1 MIALLALRSLA
12 SRPWRSLF
20 LLFGY
25 ALGVGVM
32 IVLLAIGEALLTQ
45 ARDERLV
52 GGGEITVLP
61 SGLDVEVMKTGGVG
75 GLFFS
80 IDNARFI
87 YRQLLAAPRLSASVK
102 VAAPQITRKLLYL
115 RAHGAEYAVLATGEV
130 PSRSEAVGAVPPLAA
145 GEWRDDA
152 GDRRWIA
159 PTPYELYSEVD
170 HFHIP
175 PDGLANPESWGEW
188 HYFNVL
194 SADHRS
200 WAFISYII
208 GGDVREG
215 EWGAQ
220 VAITLRTQDGS
231 TRRFAATVPSDSVR
245 FSTETPDL
253 ALGGASVKLLAADSA
268 APAGAGS
275 AGAARYELHA
285 RAREEEE
292 TDSRFRGNGGSGSRG
307 RSPAAVTVDLVVT
320 PVPGAL
326 FPGATLASGEFTSG
340 YAVPGLRANATG
352 TICVSGACEH
362 YDSAQSYH
370 DHNWGVWRGV
380 RWEWGA
386 TRAGSYTLL
395 YGRVEPPASASSQ
408 PPLFLY
414 LVDSLGFRALF
425 RPREISYVDGRTITV
440 NGRSVKVPSSAV
452 LADARGR
459 DTIRVELSIEDA
471 IGTDTRGSLVERGEV
486 AAARMLTTPY
496 FIQMKGRA
504 RLSGSVNGAPLAGEG
519 EGFFETYR

>member
-1 MIALLALRSLA
+1 MTILLALRSLA
-12 SRPWRSLF
+12 IRPWRTLF

-25 ALGVGVM
+25 SLGVGVM
-32 IVLLAIGEALLTQ
+32 IVLLAIGEALLVQ

-61 SGLDVEVMKTGGVG
+61 AGMDVEVMKTGGVG

-87 YRQLLAAPRLSASVK
+87 YRGLLASPRLAGSVR
-102 VAAPQITRKLLYL
+102 VAAPQITRKLVYL
-115 RAHGAEYAVLATGEV
+115 SAGGREYAVLATGEV
-130 PSRSEAVGAVPPLAA
+130 PSRSEALGAVPRLAA

-152 GDRRWIA
+152 GDRRWVA

-170 HFHIP
+170 HFHYP
-175 PDGLANPESWGEW
+175 PEGLADPASWGEW

-194 SADHRS
+194 SADRRR
-200 WAFISYII
+200 WAFISYIV
-208 GGDVREG
+208 GGDIRGG
-215 EWGAQ
+215 EWGGQ
-220 VAITLRTQDGS
+220 LLITLRSQGGA
-231 TRRFAATVPSDSVR
+231 TRRFVARVPSDSID
-245 FSTETPDL
+245 FSTRTPDL
-253 ALGGASVKLLAADSA
+253 ALGGATVALL
-268 APAGAGS
+268 PAGGGGGGGG
-275 AGAARYELHA
+275 AGADADGAAAAAAGNASYAIHA
-285 RAREEEE
+285 RAREE
-292 TDSRFRGNGGSGSRG
+292 GGPGV
-307 RSPAAVTVDLVVT
+307 ATVDLVVT
-320 PVPGAL
+320 PAPGAI

-340 YAVPGLRANATG
+340 YAVPGLRASASG
-352 TICVSGACEH
+352 TICVSGSCER
-362 YDSAQSYH
+362 YDAAQSYH

-395 YGRVEPPASASSQ
+395 YGRVEPPRDSTSA

-425 RPREISYVDGRTITV
+425 RPRAISYVDGRTVTV
-440 NGRSVKVPSSAV
+440 NGRTIRVPSSAV

-459 DTIRVELSIEDA
+459 DTIRVELTIEDA
-471 IGTDTRGSLVERGEV
+471 IATDTRESLVERGETST
-486 AAARMLTTPY
+486 ARELATPW
-496 FIQMKGRA
+496 FVQMKGRA
-504 RLSGSVNGAPLAGEG
+504 RISGVVGGEAIHGEG

>member
-1 MIALLALRSLA
+1 VIALLALRNLA

-20 LLFGY
+20 LLFGF

-61 SGLDVEVMKTGGVG
+61 SGMDVEVMKTGGVG

-87 YRQLLAAPRLSASVK
+87 YRQLLTSPRLSRSVK
-102 VAAPQITRKLLYL
+102 VAAPQITRKLLYI
-115 RAHGAEYAVLATGEV
+115 RANGTEYAVLGTGEV

-145 GEWRDDA
+145 GEWRDDS

-159 PTPYELYSEVD
+159 PTPYQLYSDVD
-170 HFHIP
+170 HFHYP
-175 PDGLANPESWGEW
+175 PEGVANPASWGEW

-194 SADHRS
+194 SSDHRR
-200 WAFISYII
+200 WAFISYIV
-208 GGDVREG
+208 GGDVRAG
-215 EWGAQ
+215 EWGGS
-220 VAITLRTQDGS
+220 VAITLRTQGGR
-231 TRRFAATVPSDSVR
+231 TRRFTSTVPGDSVR

-253 ALGGASVKLLAADSA
+253 ALGRATVRLIPEDGAARAS
-268 APAGAGS
+268 GAVHN
-275 AGAARYELHA
+275 ARYELHA
-285 RAREEEE
+285 RAREE
-292 TDSRFRGNGGSGSRG
+292 GGSATVS
-307 RSPAAVTVDLVVT
+307 VDLVVT

-340 YAVPGLRANATG
+340 YAVPGLRAVASG
-352 TICVSGACEH
+352 TICVSGQCER

-370 DHNWGVWRGV
+370 DHNWGVWQGV

-386 TRAGSYTLL
+386 TRLGSYTLL
-395 YGRVEPPASASSQ
+395 YGRVEPPDDVGST
-408 PPLFLY
+408 PPLFMY

-425 RPREISYVDGRTITV
+425 RPRAISYVDDRVVTVDGRAI
-440 NGRSVKVPSSAV
+440 KVPSSAV

-459 DTIRVELSIEDA
+459 DTVRVELTIEDA
-471 IGTDTRGSLVERGEV
+471 IATDTRGSAVERGEV
-486 AAARMLTTPY
+486 GAARMLTRPY

-504 RLSGSVNGAPLAGEG
+504 RISGVIDGQPLHGEG
-519 EGFFETYR
+519 EGFFESYR

>member
-12 SRPWRSLF
+12 SKPWRSLF

-61 SGLDVEVMKTGGVG
+61 SGMDVEVMKTGGVG

-87 YRQLLAAPRLSASVK
+87 YRQLLDSPRLSRSVR

-130 PSRSEAVGAVPPLAA
+130 PSLSEELGAVPPLAA

-152 GDRRWIA
+152 GDRRWVA
-159 PTPYELYSEVD
+159 PTPYQLYSDVD
-170 HFHIP
+170 HFHYP
-175 PDGLANPESWGEW
+175 PEGLANPESWGEW

-194 SADHRS
+194 SADHRR

-208 GGDVREG
+208 GGDIRAG
-215 EWGAQ
+215 QLGGQ
-220 VAITLRTQDGS
+220 VAITLRTQGGR
-231 TRRFAATVPSDSVR
+231 TRRFAATVPGDGIR

-253 ALGGASVKLLAADSA
+253 TLGRATVRLLPADSG
-268 APAGAGS
+268 AGAG
-275 AGAARYELHA
+275 GAARNASYELHA
-285 RAREEEE
+285 RAREE
-292 TDSRFRGNGGSGSRG
+292 GG
-307 RSPAAVTVDLVVT
+307 AASVTVDLVVT

-326 FPGATLASGEFTSG
+326 FPGATLASGQFTSG
-340 YAVPGLRANATG
+340 YAVPGLRANASG
-352 TICVSGACEH
+352 TICVSGRCEQ
-362 YDSAQSYH
+362 YESAQSYH

-395 YGRVEPPASASSQ
+395 YGRVEPPRDAGSQ

-425 RPREISYVDGRTITV
+425 RPRQISYVDDRTVTVGGRTIH
-440 NGRSVKVPSSAV
+440 VPSSAV
-452 LADARGR
+452 LADVRGR

-471 IGTDTRGSLVERGEV
+471 IATDTRGSLVERGESR
-486 AAARMLTTPY
+486 AARMLATPY
-496 FIQMKGRA
+496 FVQMKGRA
-504 RLSGSVNGAPLAGEG
+504 RLSGVVDGQPLHGEG

>member
-1 MIALLALRSLA
+1 MTALIALRSLV

-87 YRQLLAAPRLSASVK
+87 YRQILTSPRLSNSVR

-115 RAHGAEYAVLATGEV
+115 RAHGREYAVLATGEI
-130 PSRSEAVGAVPPLAA
+130 PSRSQAVGAVPPLAA

-152 GDRRWIA
+152 ADRRWIA
-159 PTPYELYSEVD
+159 PTPYQLYSEID
-170 HFHIP
+170 RFHYP
-175 PDGLANPESWGEW
+175 PEGIIEPAAWGEW

-194 SADHRS
+194 SADHRR
-200 WAFISYII
+200 WAFISFIV
-208 GGDVREG
+208 GGDIRRG
-215 EWGAQ
+215 EWGGQA
-220 VAITLRTQDGS
+220 AITLRTQGGR
-231 TRRFAATVPSDSVR
+231 TRRFATGIPSDSVR
-245 FSTETPDL
+245 FSTESPDL
-253 ALGGASVKLLAADSA
+253 TMGDATVKLLPPDSA
-268 APAGAGS
+268 VAVGAPGRNAS
-275 AGAARYELHA
+275 YEIHA
-285 RAREEEE
+285 RAREE
-292 TDSRFRGNGGSGSRG
+292 GGS
-307 RSPAAVTVDLVVT
+307 ATVTVDLVVT
-320 PVPGAL
+320 PAPGAL
-326 FPGATLASGEFTSG
+326 FPGANLTSGELASG
-340 YAVPGLRANATG
+340 YAVPGLRANASG
-352 TICVSGACEH
+352 TICVSGVCER
-362 YDSAQSYH
+362 YESAQSYH

-395 YGRVEPPASASSQ
+395 YGRVEPPSESASQ

-425 RPREISYVDGRTITV
+425 RPREISYEDGRTVDVDGRSI
-440 NGRSVKVPSSAV
+440 RVPSSAV
-452 LADARGR
+452 MFDARGR
-459 DTIRVELSIEDA
+459 DTIRVELTIDDA
-471 IGTDTRGSLVERGEV
+471 IATDTRGSLIERGETRS
-486 AAARMLTTPY
+486 ARALSTPY
-496 FIQMKGRA
+496 FVQMKGRA
-504 RLSGSVNGAPLAGEG
+504 RISGIVDGQPLRGEG

>member
-1 MIALLALRSLA
+1 MTALLALRSLA

-61 SGLDVEVMKTGGVG
+61 SGMDVEVMKTGGVG

-87 YRQLLAAPRLSASVK
+87 YRELLASPRLSRSVK
-102 VAAPQITRKLLYL
+102 TAAPQIARKLLYM
-115 RAHGAEYAVLATGEV
+115 RAGGREYAVLATGEI
-130 PSRSEAVGAVPPLAA
+130 PSRSEALGTVPPVAA

-152 GDRRWIA
+152 GDRRWIT
-159 PTPYELYSEVD
+159 PTPYQLYSEVD
-170 HFHIP
+170 HFHYP
-175 PDGLANPESWGEW
+175 AQGLADPESWGEW

-194 SADHRS
+194 SADGER
-200 WAFISYII
+200 WAFISYIL
-208 GGDVREG
+208 GGDIRG
-215 EWGAQ
+215 GKWGGQ
-220 VAITLRTQDGS
+220 VAITLRSQNGN
-231 TRRFAATVPSDSVR
+231 TRRFAATVPSDSIR

-253 ALGGASVKLLAADSA
+253 TLGGASVKLLPPDSA
-268 APAGAGS
+268 RQAGAPGGNAS
-275 AGAARYELHA
+275 YEIHA
-285 RAREEEE
+285 LAREE
-292 TDSRFRGNGGSGSRG
+292 GGSATVR
-307 RSPAAVTVDLVVT
+307 VDLVVT

-326 FPGATLASGEFTSG
+326 FPGATLASGDFTSG
-340 YAVPGLRANATG
+340 YAVPGLRANASG
-352 TICVSGACEH
+352 TICVSGRCER
-362 YDSAQSYH
+362 YEAAQSYH

-386 TRAGSYTLL
+386 TRVGSYTLL
-395 YGRVEPPASASSQ
+395 YGRVEPPRDASSQ

-425 RPREISYVDGRTITV
+425 RPREISYVDGRNVTVEGRTI
-440 NGRSVKVPSSAV
+440 RVPSTAV

-471 IGTDTRGSLVERGEV
+471 IATDTRGALIERGETR
-486 AAARMLTTPY
+486 AARMLATPY
-496 FIQMKGRA
+496 FVQMKGRA
-504 RLSGSVNGAPLAGEG
+504 RISGTVGGQPLQGEG

>member
-32 IVLLAIGEALLTQ
+32 IVLLAIGEALLMQ

-61 SGLDVEVMKTGGVG
+61 SGMDVEVMKTGGVG

-87 YRQLLAAPRLSASVK
+87 YRQLLASPRLAPSVRA
-102 VAAPQITRKLLYL
+102 AAPQITRKLLYL

-130 PSRSEAVGAVPPLAA
+130 PSRSDELGDVPPLAA

-152 GDRRWIA
+152 GDRRWVA
-159 PTPYELYSEVD
+159 PTPYQLYSDVD
-170 HFHIP
+170 HFHYP
-175 PDGLANPESWGEW
+175 PEGLSNPESWGEW

-194 SADHRS
+194 SPDHRR
-200 WAFISYII
+200 WAFISYIV
-208 GGDVREG
+208 GGDIRAG
-215 EWGAQ
+215 TWGGQ
-220 VAITLRTQDGS
+220 IAITLRTQGGR
-231 TRRFAATVPSDSVR
+231 TRRFAATIPSDSIR

-253 ALGGASVKLLAADSA
+253 TVGRSTVTLLSADSGGEAGAST
-268 APAGAGS
+268 PARG
-275 AGAARYELHA
+275 ARYELHA
-285 RAREEEE
+285 RAREE
-292 TDSRFRGNGGSGSRG
+292 GGS
-307 RSPAAVTVDLVVT
+307 ATVTVDLVVT
-320 PVPGAL
+320 PVPRAL

-352 TICVSGACEH
+352 TICVSGSCER
-362 YDSAQSYH
+362 YESAQSYH

-386 TRAGSYTLL
+386 TRVGSYTLL
-395 YGRVEPPASASSQ
+395 YGRVEPPNDAGSQ

-425 RPREISYVDGRTITV
+425 RPREISYVDDRTVTVDGRNI
-440 NGRSVKVPSSAV
+440 RVPSTAV
-452 LADARGR
+452 LADVRGR
-459 DTIRVELSIEDA
+459 DTIRVELTIEDA
-471 IGTDTRGSLVERGEV
+471 IATDTRGSLVERGD
-486 AAARMLTTPY
+486 ASAARMLTTPY
-496 FIQMKGRA
+496 FVQMKGRA
-504 RLSGSVNGAPLAGEG
+504 RLSGVVDGQSLHGEG

>member
-1 MIALLALRSLA
+1 VIALLALRSLA

-61 SGLDVEVMKTGGVG
+61 SGMDVEVMKTGGVG

-87 YRQLLAAPRLSASVK
+87 YGQLLESPRLSPSVR

-115 RAHGAEYAVLATGEV
+115 RAHGAESAVLAAGEV
-130 PSRSEAVGAVPPLAA
+130 PSRSEALGAVPPLAA

-159 PTPYELYSEVD
+159 PTPYQLYSDVD
-170 HFHIP
+170 HFHYP
-175 PDGLANPESWGEW
+175 PEGLANPESWGEW

-194 SADHRS
+194 SDDHRR
-200 WAFISYII
+200 WAFISYIV
-208 GGDVREG
+208 GGDIRAG
-215 EWGAQ
+215 EWGGQ
-220 VAITLRTQDGS
+220 VAITLRTQGGR
-231 TRRFAATVPSDSVR
+231 TRRFAATTPSDSIR

-253 ALGGASVKLLAADSA
+253 VLGRATVTLLPADSA
-268 APAGAGS
+268 NGANGASEPAS
-275 AGAARYELHA
+275 NARYELHA
-285 RAREEEE
+285 RAREE
-292 TDSRFRGNGGSGSRG
+292 GGS
-307 RSPAAVTVDLVVT
+307 ATVTVDLVVT
-320 PVPGAL
+320 PAPRML

-352 TICVSGACEH
+352 TICVSGSCER
-362 YDSAQSYH
+362 YEGAQSYH

-395 YGRVEPPASASSQ
+395 YGRVEPPSEAGSQ

-425 RPREISYVDGRTITV
+425 RPREISYVDG
-440 NGRSVKVPSSAV
+440 
-452 LADARGR
+452 
-459 DTIRVELSIEDA
+459 
-471 IGTDTRGSLVERGEV
+471 
-486 AAARMLTTPY
+486 
-496 FIQMKGRA
+496 
-504 RLSGSVNGAPLAGEG
+504 
-519 EGFFETYR
+519 

>member
-12 SRPWRSLF
+12 NRPWRSLF

-25 ALGVGVM
+25 SLGVGVM

-52 GGGEITVLP
+52 GGGDITVLP

-87 YRQLLAAPRLSASVK
+87 YRQLLASPRLAASVS

-115 RAHGAEYAVLATGEV
+115 RARGIEHAVLATGEV
-130 PSRSEAVGAVPPLAA
+130 PSRSAGVGAVPRLAA
-145 GEWRDDA
+145 GEWLDDA
-152 GDRRWIA
+152 GDRRWIS
-159 PTPYELYSEVD
+159 PTPYELYSDVD

-194 SADHRS
+194 SADHQR
-200 WAFISYII
+200 WAFISFIV
-208 GGDVREG
+208 GGDVRGE
-215 EWGAQ
+215 EWGGQ
-220 VAITLRTQDGS
+220 VALTLRAQGGR
-231 TRRFAATVPSDSVR
+231 TRRFTATVPHEDVR
-245 FSTETPDL
+245 FSTEVPDL
-253 ALGGASVKLLAADSA
+253 AIGEARVKLLPD
-268 APAGAGS
+268 
-275 AGAARYELHA
+275 ARYELHA
-285 RAREEEE
+285 RAREE
-292 TDSRFRGNGGSGSRG
+292 GGG
-307 RSPAAVTVDLVVT
+307 PAATLDLVVT

-340 YAVPGLRANATG
+340 YAVPGLRASATG
-352 TICVSGACEH
+352 TICVSGSCER
-362 YDSAQSYH
+362 YEAAQAYH

-395 YGRVEPPASASSQ
+395 YGRVEPPDSSASR

-425 RPREISYVDGRTITV
+425 RPREISYVDGRTV
-440 NGRSVKVPSSAV
+440 VVGGRSVKVPASAV
-452 LADARGR
+452 LTDARGR
-459 DTIRVELSIEDA
+459 DTIRVDLTIEDA
-471 IGTDTRGSLVERGEV
+471 IGTDTRGSLVERGE
-486 AAARMLTTPY
+486 ARAARMLTTPY

-504 RLSGSVNGAPLAGEG
+504 RLSGRLGGKPIEGDG

>member
-1 MIALLALRSLA
+1 MTLLLVVRSLM

-32 IVLLAIGEALLTQ
+32 IVLLAIGEALLVQ

-61 SGLDVEVMKTGGVG
+61 SGMDVEVMKTGGVG

-87 YRQLLAAPRLSASVK
+87 YRSLLASPRLAGSVR
-102 VAAPQITRKLLYL
+102 VAAPQITRKLVYL
-115 RAHGAEYAVLATGEV
+115 SAHGREYPVLASGEI
-130 PSRSEAVGAVPPLAA
+130 PSLSEGVGAVPPLAA
-145 GEWRDDA
+145 GEWRDDD

-159 PTPYELYSEVD
+159 PTPHELYSEMD
-170 HFHIP
+170 HFHYP
-175 PDGLANPESWGEW
+175 PDGIAHPEGWGEW

-194 SADHRS
+194 SADARR
-200 WAFISYII
+200 WAFISYIV
-208 GGDVREG
+208 GGDIRGG
-215 EWGAQ
+215 EWGGQ
-220 VAITLRTQDGS
+220 VVITLRTQGGR
-231 TRRFAATVPSDSVR
+231 TRRFAARVPSDSIR

-253 ALGGASVKLLAADSA
+253 TLGEATVRLLPARAGNGSGAGGESGAHAA
-268 APAGAGS
+268 APD
-275 AGAARYELHA
+275 ARYEIHA
-285 RAREEEE
+285 RAREE
-292 TDSRFRGNGGSGSRG
+292 GGS
-307 RSPAAVTVDLVVT
+307 AVVSVDLVVT
-320 PVPGAL
+320 PVPGAS

-340 YAVPGLRANATG
+340 YAVPALRASASG
-352 TICVSGACEH
+352 TICVSARCER

-395 YGRVEPPASASSQ
+395 YGRVEPPADSASK

-425 RPREISYVDGRTITV
+425 RPRVISYVDGGSVTVDGETI
-440 NGRSVKVPSSAV
+440 RVPTSAV
-452 LADARGR
+452 LADARGG
-459 DTIRVELSIEDA
+459 DTIRVEITIDDA
-471 IGTDTRGSLVERGEV
+471 IATDTRGSLIERGETL
-486 AAARMLTTPY
+486 AARMLATPW
-496 FIQMKGRA
+496 FVQMKGRA
-504 RLSGSVNGAPLAGEG
+504 RVSGVVGGAVVRGEG
-519 EGFFETYR
+519 DGFFETYR

>member
-1 MIALLALRSLA
+1 VIALLALRSLA

-61 SGLDVEVMKTGGVG
+61 SGMDVEVMKTGGVG

-80 IDNARFI
+80 IEKARFV
-87 YRQLLAAPRLSASVK
+87 YRQLLASPRLSRSVR
-102 VAAPQITRKLLYL
+102 VVAPQITRKLLYV
-115 RAHGAEYAVLATGEV
+115 RAAHGAEYAVLATGEV
-130 PSRSEAVGAVPPLAA
+130 PSRSEALGAVPPLAA

-159 PTPYELYSEVD
+159 PAPYQLYSEID
-170 HFHIP
+170 HFHYP
-175 PDGLANPESWGEW
+175 PAGLANPESWGEW

-194 SADHRS
+194 SADSRR
-200 WAFISYII
+200 WAFISYIV
-208 GGDVREG
+208 GGDIRAG
-215 EWGAQ
+215 DWGGQ
-220 VAITLRTQDGS
+220 IAITLRTQGGR
-231 TRRFAATVPSDSVR
+231 TRRFSATIPSDSIG

-253 ALGGASVKLLAADSA
+253 TMGGATVKLLPIDS
-268 APAGAGS
+268 S
-275 AGAARYELHA
+275 ASVRGVARNASYEIHA
-285 RAREEEE
+285 RAREE
-292 TDSRFRGNGGSGSRG
+292 GGS
-307 RSPAAVTVDLVVT
+307 ATVDVNLLVT
-320 PVPGAL
+320 PVPDAL

-340 YAVPGLRANATG
+340 YAVPGLRANASG
-352 TICVSGACEH
+352 TICVSGRCER
-362 YDSAQSYH
+362 YESAQSYH

-386 TRAGSYTLL
+386 TRVGSYTLL
-395 YGRVEPPASASSQ
+395 YGRVEPPRDAGSQ

-425 RPREISYVDGRTITV
+425 RPREISYVDDRTVTV
-440 NGRSVKVPSSAV
+440 GGKVIHVPSSAV

-459 DTIRVELSIEDA
+459 DTIRVELTIEDA
-471 IGTDTRGSLVERGEV
+471 IATDTRGPLVERGE
-486 AAARMLTTPY
+486 ARAARMLTTPY
-496 FIQMKGRA
+496 FVQMKGRA
-504 RLSGSVNGAPLAGEG
+504 RLSGAVGGQPLGGEG

>member
-1 MIALLALRSLA
+1 MKALLALRSLA

-20 LLFGY
+20 LLSGY

-61 SGLDVEVMKTGGVG
+61 SGMDVEVMKTGGVG

-87 YRQLLAAPRLSASVK
+87 YRQLLASPRLSRSVK

-115 RAHGAEYAVLATGEV
+115 RAHGGEYAVFATGEI
-130 PSRSEAVGAVPPLAA
+130 PSRSEAVGAVPKLAA

-152 GDRRWIA
+152 GDQRWID
-159 PTPYELYSEVD
+159 PTPYQLYSEVD
-170 HFHIP
+170 HFHYP
-175 PDGLANPESWGEW
+175 PEGIADPEAWGEW

-194 SADHRS
+194 SADRKR
-200 WAFISYII
+200 WAFISYIV
-208 GGDVREG
+208 GGDIRNG
-215 EWGAQ
+215 EWGGQ
-220 VAITLRTQDGS
+220 VAITLRTQGGS
-231 TRRFAATVPSDSVR
+231 TRRFATEVPSDGIR

-253 ALGGASVKLLAADSA
+253 IMGSATVKLLPSDSA
-268 APAGAGS
+268 PAIGAS
-275 AGAARYELHA
+275 ARNASYEIHA
-285 RAREEEE
+285 RAHEE
-292 TDSRFRGNGGSGSRG
+292 GGSET
-307 RSPAAVTVDLVVT
+307 ATVDLVVT
-320 PVPGAL
+320 PVRGAL

-340 YAVPGLRANATG
+340 YAVPGLRASASG
-352 TICVSGACEH
+352 TICVAGKCER

-395 YGRVEPPASASSQ
+395 YGRVEPPGDSVSQ

-425 RPREISYVDGRTITV
+425 RPRVISYVDDRTMTV
-440 NGRSVKVPSSAV
+440 DGHTLRVPSSAV
-452 LADARGR
+452 MADARGR
-459 DTIRVELSIEDA
+459 DTIRVELTIEDA
-471 IGTDTRGSLVERGEV
+471 IATDTRGSLIERGETR
-486 AAARMLTTPY
+486 AARMLTTPW
-496 FIQMKGRA
+496 FVQMKGRA
-504 RLSGSVNGAPLAGEG
+504 RISGVVDGQPLQGEG

>member
-1 MIALLALRSLA
+1 VTALIALRSLA

-87 YRQLLAAPRLSASVK
+87 YRQLLTAPRLSRSVR

-115 RAHGAEYAVLATGEV
+115 RAHGSEYPVLATGEV
-130 PSRSEAVGAVPPLAA
+130 PSRSEALGAVPPLAA

-152 GDRRWIA
+152 GDLGWIS
-159 PTPYELYSEVD
+159 PTPYQLYSEVD
-170 HFHIP
+170 RFHLP
-175 PDGLANPESWGEW
+175 PDGIADPETWGEW

-194 SADHRS
+194 SADRRR
-200 WAFISYII
+200 WAFISYIV
-208 GGDVREG
+208 GGDVRGE
-215 EWGAQ
+215 EWGGQ
-220 VAITLRTQDGS
+220 VAITLRTRGGS
-231 TRRFAATVPSDSVR
+231 TRRFATEVPSDSIH

-253 ALGGASVKLLAADSA
+253 TMGRATVRLLPVDSA
-268 APAGAGS
+268 SAAAAPGRNAS
-275 AGAARYELHA
+275 YEIHA
-285 RAREEEE
+285 RAREE
-292 TDSRFRGNGGSGSRG
+292 GGS
-307 RSPAAVTVDLVVT
+307 ATVTVDLVVR

-326 FPGATLASGEFTSG
+326 FPCATLASGEFTSG
-340 YAVPGLRANATG
+340 YAVPGLRANASG
-352 TICVSGACEH
+352 TICVAGKCER

-386 TRAGSYTLL
+386 TRAGPYTLL
-395 YGRVEPPASASSQ
+395 YGRVEPPGDSASR
-408 PPLFLY
+408 PPLFVY

-425 RPREISYVDGRTITV
+425 RPREISYVDDRTVTVDGRAI
-440 NGRSVKVPSSAV
+440 RVPSSAV
-452 LADARGR
+452 MVDARGR
-459 DTIRVELSIEDA
+459 DTIRVELTIEDA
-471 IGTDTRGSLVERGEV
+471 IATDTRGSLIERGETR
-486 AAARMLTTPY
+486 AARMLATPY
-496 FIQMKGRA
+496 FVQMKGRA
-504 RLSGSVNGAPLAGEG
+504 RISGVVDGQPLRGEG

>member
-25 ALGVGVM
+25 SLGVGVM

-61 SGLDVEVMKTGGVG
+61 SGMDVEVMKTGGVG

-80 IDNARFI
+80 IENARFI
-87 YRQLLAAPRLSASVK
+87 YRQLLASPRLSGSVRA
-102 VAAPQITRKLLYL
+102 VAPQITRKLLYL
-115 RAHGAEYAVLATGEV
+115 SAHGTEYAVLATGEV
-130 PSRSEAVGAVPPLAA
+130 PSRSEALGAVPPLAA

-152 GDRRWIA
+152 GDRRWVA
-159 PTPYELYSEVD
+159 PTPYQLYSEVD
-170 HFHIP
+170 HFHHP
-175 PDGLANPESWGEW
+175 PEGLANPESWGEW

-194 SADHRS
+194 SADNRH

-208 GGDVREG
+208 GGDIRAG
-215 EWGAQ
+215 EWGGQ
-220 VAITLRTQDGS
+220 VAITLRTQGGR
-231 TRRFAATVPSDSVR
+231 TRRFAATVPSDSIS

-253 ALGGASVKLLAADSA
+253 TMGGATVKLLPMASA
-268 APAGAGS
+268 AQAG
-275 AGAARYELHA
+275 GAARNASYALHA
-285 RAREEEE
+285 RAREE
-292 TDSRFRGNGGSGSRG
+292 GGS
-307 RSPAAVTVDLVVT
+307 ATITVNLVVT
-320 PVPGAL
+320 PVPDAL

-340 YAVPGLRANATG
+340 YAVPGLRANASG
-352 TICVSGACEH
+352 TICVSGICER
-362 YDSAQSYH
+362 YESAQSYH

-386 TRAGSYTLL
+386 TRVGSYTLL
-395 YGRVEPPASASSQ
+395 YGRVEPPDDVGSQ

-425 RPREISYVDGRTITV
+425 RPREISYLDDRTVTVGGRVIH
-440 NGRSVKVPSSAV
+440 VPSSAV
-452 LADARGR
+452 LTDARGR
-459 DTIRVELSIEDA
+459 DTIRVELTIEDA
-471 IGTDTRGSLVERGEV
+471 IATDTRGSLVERGEARV
-486 AAARMLTTPY
+486 ARMLTTPY
-496 FIQMKGRA
+496 FVQMKGRA
-504 RLSGSVNGAPLAGEG
+504 RLSGVVDGQPLDGEG

>member
-20 LLFGY
+20 LLSGY

-87 YRQLLAAPRLSASVK
+87 YRQLLASPRLAPSVSA
-102 VAAPQITRKLLYL
+102 AAPQITRKLLYL
-115 RAHGAEYAVLATGEV
+115 RSRGAEYAVLATGEV
-130 PSRSEAVGAVPPLAA
+130 PSRSEAVGGVPPLAA
-145 GEWRDDA
+145 GAWRDDE
-152 GDRRWIA
+152 GDRRWTA

-175 PDGLANPESWGEW
+175 PQGLAHPESWGEW

-194 SADHRS
+194 SSDHRR
-200 WAFISYII
+200 WAFISYIV
-208 GGDVREG
+208 GGDVRG
-215 EWGAQ
+215 KEWGGQ
-220 VAITLRTQDGS
+220 IAITLRTQDGR
-231 TRRFAATVPSDSVR
+231 TRRFTATAPRESVS
-245 FSTETPDL
+245 FSTESPDL
-253 ALGGASVKLLAADSA
+253 SIGEARVKLLPD
-268 APAGAGS
+268 
-275 AGAARYELHA
+275 ARYELHA
-285 RAREEEE
+285 RARE
-292 TDSRFRGNGGSGSRG
+292 DGGNDGGGESV
-307 RSPAAVTVDLVVT
+307 VTVDLLVT

-340 YAVPGLRANATG
+340 YAVPGLRADATG
-352 TICVSGACEH
+352 RICVSGMCER
-362 YDSAQSYH
+362 YESAQSYH

-395 YGRVEPPASASSQ
+395 YGRVEPPDSAASQ

-425 RPREISYVDGRTITV
+425 RPRTVSYVDDRTATV
-440 NGRSVKVPSSAV
+440 GGESIKVPSSAV
-452 LADARGR
+452 LTDERGG
-459 DTIRVELSIEDA
+459 DTIRVELAIEDA
-471 IGTDTRGSLVERGEV
+471 IATDTRGSLVERGEARV
-486 AAARMLTTPY
+486 ARMLVTPY

-504 RLSGSVNGAPLAGEG
+504 RLSGRIGGKPLAGEG